1 MAENTLCNSSTSFC
15 PATLA
20 YDRALSFCTSAGPM
34 TGQPSTAALVSD
46 ETAPFDAGVVAKLR
60 SVAVD
65 VLCRNGQDVEYR
77 AREVM

>member
-1 MAENTLCNSSTSFC
+1 
-15 PATLA
+15 
-20 YDRALSFCTSAGPM
+20 M

-60 SVAVD
+60 RVAVD